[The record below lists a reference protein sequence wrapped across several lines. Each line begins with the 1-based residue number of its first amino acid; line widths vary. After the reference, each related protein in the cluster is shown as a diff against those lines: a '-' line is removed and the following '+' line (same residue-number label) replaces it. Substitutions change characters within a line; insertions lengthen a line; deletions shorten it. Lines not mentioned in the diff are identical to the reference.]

1 LAAAGGF
8 TRART
13 ENLPWTRGM
22 RYIYGRL
29 GAQASY
35 RYMLFGDR
43 YLRRLGMR
51 NRAHLVLDAWK

>member
-1 LAAAGGF
+1 
-8 TRART
+8 
-13 ENLPWTRGM
+13 M

-43 YLRRLGMR
+43 YLRRLGIR
-51 NRAHLVLDAWK
+51 NRCHLVLDAWK